1 MQDLVAGQIDM
12 MCAEGSQTLPYLR
25 GGMMKGFAVMAKAR
39 WSAAPDIPTMDEV
52 GVPGMHISFWHGLWT
67 PKGTSKKIIT
77 KLNAAIAGSLSDPT
91 VIKQLTKMGLVL
103 ATREQQ
109 TPAALAAFHKAE
121 TEKWWPIIKAADI
134 KTQ

>member
-1 MQDLVAGQIDM
+1 
-12 MCAEGSQTLPYLR
+12 
-25 GGMMKGFAVMAKAR
+25 
-39 WSAAPDIPTMDEV
+39 
-52 GVPGMHISFWHGLWT
+52 
-67 PKGTSKKIIT
+67 
-77 KLNAAIAGSLSDPT
+77 